1 MMFRITVND
10 HHLGVVYR
18 QSTPSFSVQQFLL
31 QPSDIQ
37 KMTLQQFYQSGAP
50 VPGLI
55 VWTTLAPY
63 QEKHQAYMIDINL
76 GRVRYQKTESLKT
89 NVYDYRHW
97 LTSTVFDSS
106 FLNRIM
112 RYPAE
117 VLTPPF
123 FYPDLI
129 EFFTIISVRELPQ
142 FGWHQKL
149 HDLSIYERP
158 IEVHFLNQYETR
170 EYNDT
175 LHYLYWFSQIH
186 FLESTRPG
194 FYLLNGQ
201 TIYRNGE
208 VELIEYQFQNGQ
220 AVTYRRGT
228 LRKELEQETAVRVKA
243 NTPVKQPNHTNL
255 KTNQGS
261 LDHDSGLG
269 TLTSTGSLS
278 NAATPLPPYIYL
290 HSSVF
295 EKSIMGF

>member
-1 MMFRITVND
+1 MMFRIAVND

-63 QEKHQAYMIDINL
+63 QEKHQANLIDINL
-76 GRVRYQKTESLKT
+76 GRVRYQKTENLKT

-129 EFFTIISVRELPQ
+129 EFFTTMSVRDLPQ
-142 FGWHQKL
+142 FGRHQKL
-149 HDLSIYERP
+149 HDLSIYKHP
-158 IEVHFLNQYETR
+158 IKIRFLDQR
-170 EYNDT
+170 EARENDET
-175 LHYLYWFSQIH
+175 LHYLYWDSQVL
-186 FLESTRPG
+186 FFESTRPG

-208 VELIEYQFQNGQ
+208 VELIEYQFKHGQ
-220 AVTYRRGT
+220 AVTYRRDT

-243 NTPVKQPNHTNL
+243 NTPVKQPNYTNL

-278 NAATPLPPYIYL
+278 NAAAPLLPYFYL
-290 HSSVF
+290 HSSGF
-295 EKSIMGF
+295 EKLIMGF